1 MYGKSYEGAT
11 QWEAAALASDHL
23 KTIVPISGT
32 TALHPLLYKNGSA
45 EARSQIM
52 HMNYFG
58 STVDYNGD
66 DLDNICPDIVEGIFA
81 GPVTYGLGELDP
93 YMENY
98 YDERSHIDK
107 AFPKLEWFDILD
119 SRYARLERRPP
130 SGVWRT
136 NRG

>member
-1 MYGKSYEGAT
+1 M
-11 QWEAAALASDHL
+11 
-23 KTIVPISGT
+23 PISGT

-98 YDERSHIDK
+98 YNERSHIDK
-107 AFPKLEWFDILD
+107 AFQNWNGSI
-119 SRYARLERRPP
+119 Y
-130 SGVWRT
+130 
-136 NRG
+136 